1 MWGGWVGLPQQR
13 LERGDGGS
21 CRRAGWRPQGGCAGG
36 IARKAPGATGREC
49 ARGQGAKSSEASGKP
64 DLDL

>member
-1 MWGGWVGLPQQR
+1 MAGCAFLSKDWNGVMEGVVAEL
-13 LERGDGGS
+13 DGGP
-21 CRRAGWRPQGGCAGG
+21 RVGCAGG

-49 ARGQGAKSSEASGKP
+49 ARGQGTKSSEASGKP